1 MVEISTT
8 YQGQLRCSATHG
20 PSGNTLLTDAPKDNM
35 GKGEA
40 FSPTDLV
47 ATALA
52 TCVLTTMG
60 IVAQRNNLDMTGATA
75 KVTKEMVSQPTRR
88 IGRLA
93 LHVHMPTKL
102 SPEDQQRLEN
112 AAHTCPVHKSMH
124 PDVQMPITF
133 TWGGREARMTKSE

>member
-1 MVEISTT
+1 MVEINVT
-8 YQGQLRCSATHG
+8 YNGQLRTTATHG
-20 PSGNTLLTDAPKDNM
+20 PSQNTLITDAPKDNM

-60 IVAQRNNLDMTGATA
+60 IVAQRHELDMNGATA
-75 KVTKEMVSQPTRR
+75 RVTKEMVSTPFRR

-93 LHVHMPTKL
+93 VTVRMPKKL
-102 SPEDQQRLEN
+102 GEENQKRLEN
-112 AAHTCPVHKSMH
+112 AAHTCPVHRSLH
-124 PDVQMPITF
+124 PDVEAPIAF
-133 TWGGREARMTKSE
+133 TWG

>member
-1 MVEISTT
+1 MVEITTT
-8 YQGQLRCSATHG
+8 YNGQLRTTATHG
-20 PSGNTLLTDAPKDNM
+20 PSGNSLITDAPKDNM

-60 IVAQRNNLDMTGATA
+60 IVAQRHNLDMTGATA
-75 KVTKEMVSQPTRR
+75 RVTKEMVATPTRR

-93 LHVHMPTKL
+93 LTVKMPRRF
-102 SPEDQQRLEN
+102 SDEDQQRLEN
-112 AAHTCPVHKSMH
+112 AAHH
-124 PDVQMPITF
+124 
-133 TWGGREARMTKSE
+133 

>member
-8 YQGQLRCSATHG
+8 YQGQLRCTAVHG
-20 PSGNTLLTDAPKDNM
+20 PSGNQLTTDAPKDNM

-75 KVTKEMVSQPTRR
+75 KVTKEMVTTPPRR

-93 LHVHMPTKL
+93 LTVRMPVKL
-102 SPEDQQRLEN
+102 SEEDQRRLEN
-112 AAHTCPVHKSMH
+112 
-124 PDVQMPITF
+124 
-133 TWGGREARMTKSE
+133 